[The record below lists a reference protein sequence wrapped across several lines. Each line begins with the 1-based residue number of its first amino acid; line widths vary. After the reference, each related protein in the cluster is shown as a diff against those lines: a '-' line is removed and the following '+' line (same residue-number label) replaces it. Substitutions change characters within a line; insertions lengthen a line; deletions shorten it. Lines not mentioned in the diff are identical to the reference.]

1 MPAGRSAASAEGEAP
16 PPGAAPGRV
25 GGRRYRGVVLDLLP
39 LADAI
44 ADLPEAPAAER
55 VAPAGAG
62 LDPSQRAVLA
72 LDGRASAIVLGV
84 AGSGKTTTLVEL
96 AADRLARGLDPAS
109 LLVVAGSRQAAT
121 ALRDRL
127 AQRTALVTPGPLAR
141 SMPSFAHALLSAAA
155 LADER
160 PVPQLLSGAEQDR
173 IIAAMLAGHADDAAA
188 GIATGPEWPPHLHDE
203 VREQAGFRAELR
215 ELLAAAQER
224 GMDAADLAALA
235 AAREVPEWAAAA
247 RFLDEFE
254 RLQRLER
261 RGAEAMTAASL
272 LRRAATAIVQTTV
285 PLPSLVL
292 VDDAQEL
299 TEGAVVVLEALRS
312 RGATVIAFGDPDTT
326 TGGFR
331 GADPALLAALP
342 ARLGFAREPGHRLEL
357 EVDHRHGARVR
368 AFLAASVQ
376 GIGTAGAGTHRRAAA
391 RATAGD
397 DELEL
402 HVAQSIDEQA
412 RRIARLIHERRA
424 HGVAFDDIAVIA
436 RTGRAAAEMGSLL
449 SALEVPVASGGPTR
463 LRETEVVEALVRVLA
478 VATGRRE
485 LDAQLAEELLRS
497 DLLGLDALA
506 VRRLKR
512 ALRHRIVAAG
522 GEVHVAGAEL
532 VRAAIAAAV
541 AGDPAQLEGLADARQ
556 GAAAARRLA
565 RMLADAGALL
575 GATDPAG
582 ADRVLWAVW
591 SAAGVAEGWRRAAL
605 GGTTVERALA
615 NRRLDA
621 VVALFDQV
629 ARLIERR
636 PDADTGAFVDAWL
649 ASSVD
654 DDSLA
659 ARAERSRVAIGT
671 PGQLVGREL
680 DTVIVAGL
688 QDGVW
693 PNLRLRGSL
702 LGANRLDGDPSE
714 DARAGVLHD
723 ELRTFVKTVAS
734 ARAAVLLTAV
744 ASEDE
749 QPSPFVGGIDPEPAP
764 GRDDGWHS
772 LRSLVASLRRR
783 VVERRPDAEQ
793 AASALRRLADAGVPG
808 AAPEEWAG
816 LAGVTTAE
824 RLDASEQVRVSPSAL
839 QGLVECELSWV
850 VNRIAGSTSNRAA
863 ALGTIVHDAVEHV
876 DATDAAAIEA
886 AVDARFAELAHP
898 SEWEAAQQREEVVP
912 MAGALAGYFQVLR
925 GAGWTIERDER
936 EARFSVEVDGAV
948 LSGAIDWIEH
958 GPSGEVRIVDLKT
971 GKRVPKE
978 VPGLGNLQLLA
989 YQLAVALG
997 GIEGIEAGGR
1007 TSARLVMPKLARRDK
1022 TVDSEPFDEVADA
1035 FRAHIR
1041 SAIDTMG
1048 GATFVARP
1056 ELHCSG
1062 DYSFGQCAIHVIPEV
1077 TE

>member
-1 MPAGRSAASAEGEAP
+1 MPSQSLLETS
-16 PPGAAPGRV
+16 V
-25 GGRRYRGVVLDLLP
+25 DLD
-39 LADAI
+39 
-44 ADLPEAPAAER
+44 E
-55 VAPAGAG
+55 
-62 LDPSQRAVLA
+62 SQRAVLA
-72 LDGRASAIVLGV
+72 LPEGASAIVLGV
-84 AGSGKTTTLVEL
+84 AGSGKTTALVEL
-96 AADRLARGLDPAS
+96 AAARLAGGLEPS
-109 LLVVAGSRQAAT
+109 GLLVVAGSRQAAT

-127 AQRTALVTPGPLAR
+127 ARRTALVTPGPLAR
-141 SMPSFAHALLSAAA
+141 SMPSFAHALLTAAA
-155 LADER
+155 MADER
-160 PVPQLLSGAEQDR
+160 PAPQLLSGAEQDR
-173 IIAAMLAGHADDAAA
+173 IIAAMLAGHADDAAEGVA
-188 GIATGPEWPPHLHDE
+188 RGPRWPEHLHAE

-215 ELLAAAQER
+215 ELMAAAEER
-224 GMDAADLAALA
+224 GMDASALA
-235 AAREVPEWAAAA
+235 ARAAERGVPEWAAAA
-247 RFLDEFE
+247 EFMAELE

-261 RGAEAMTAASL
+261 RGAEAVTAASL
-272 LRRAATAIVQTTV
+272 LRRAAGAIAETRV

-299 TEGAVVVLEALRS
+299 TEGAVVVLEALRA
-312 RGATVIAFGDPDTT
+312 RGAAVVAFGDPDTT

-331 GADPALLAALP
+331 GADAALLAALP
-342 ARLGFAREPGHRLEL
+342 ARLGFAHEHGHRLEL
-357 EVDHRHGARVR
+357 AHDHRHGETVR
-368 AFLAASVQ
+368 AFLARSVQ
-376 GIGTAGAGTHRRAAA
+376 GIGTAGAGTHRQAAPRAE
-391 RATAGD
+391 AGD
-397 DELEL
+397 DVLEL
-402 HVAQSIDEQA
+402 HLAQSLDEQA

-424 HGVAFDDIAVIA
+424 RGVGFDEIAVIA
-436 RTGRAAAEMGSLL
+436 RTGRAAAELGSLL

-463 LRETEVVEALVRVLA
+463 LREAEVVEALVSVLA
-478 VATGRRE
+478 VATGRRV
-485 LDAQLAEELLRS
+485 LDAQLAEQLLRS

-522 GEVHVAGAEL
+522 GQVHVAGAEL
-532 VRAAIAAAV
+532 VRDAIVAAA
-541 AGDPAQLEGLADARQ
+541 AGDDEQLEGLAAARQ
-556 GAAAARRLA
+556 GAAGARRLA
-565 RMLADAGALL
+565 RMLADARALL
-575 GATDPAG
+575 TADDPAG
-582 ADRVLWAVW
+582 ADRVLWAAW
-591 SAAGVAEGWRRAAL
+591 SAAGVAEAWRRAAL
-605 GGTTVERALA
+605 AGSGVESALA

-659 ARAERSRVAIGT
+659 ARAEGARVAIGT
-671 PGQLVGREL
+671 PGQFVGREL

-693 PNLRLRGSL
+693 PNLRPRGSL
-702 LGANRLDGDPSE
+702 LGANRLDGDPTE

-723 ELRTFVKTVAS
+723 ELRTFVKAVST

-749 QPSPFVGGIDPEPAP
+749 QPSPFVLAVEPEPVP
-764 GRDDGWHS
+764 GADDSWHS

-783 VVERRPDAEQ
+783 VVDRRPDADR
-793 AASALRRLADAGVPG
+793 AAAALRRLADAGVPG
-808 AAPEEWAG
+808 ASPAEWAG
-816 LAGVTTAE
+816 LLAVSTTE

-850 VNRIAGSTSNRAA
+850 VGRLAGGTSNRAA
-863 ALGTIVHDAVEHV
+863 ALGTIVHDAVERV

-886 AVDARFAELAHP
+886 AVEARFAELDHP
-898 SEWEAAQQREEVVP
+898 STWEAAQQRDEVVP

-925 GAGWTIERDER
+925 GAGWRIERDER
-936 EARFSVEVDGAV
+936 EARFSVEVGGAV

-958 GPSGEVRIVDLKT
+958 GPAGEVRIVDLKT
-971 GKRVPKE
+971 GKKVPST
-978 VPGLGNLQLLA
+978 VPGLGNLQLRA

-997 GIEGIEAGGR
+997 GIEGIEAGAQ
-1007 TSARLVMPKLARRDK
+1007 TTARLVMPKLARKEK

-1035 FRAHIR
+1035 FREHLRTAVE
-1041 SAIDTMG
+1041 TMG

>member
-1 MPAGRSAASAEGEAP
+1 MPERSLILDAPERALAAA
-16 PPGAAPGRV
+16 
-25 GGRRYRGVVLDLLP
+25 LD
-39 LADAI
+39 A
-44 ADLPEAPAAER
+44 
-55 VAPAGAG
+55 
-62 LDPSQRAVLA
+62 SQRAVLERP
-72 LDGRASAIVLGV
+72 DDASAIVLGV

-96 AADRLARGLDPAS
+96 AADRLARGLDPAR

-127 AQRTALVTPGPLAR
+127 AHRTAIVTPGPLAR
-141 SMPSFAHALLSAAA
+141 SMPSFAHALLTAAA

-173 IIAAMLAGHADDAAA
+173 IIAAMLAGHVDDAEA
-188 GIATGPEWPPHLHDE
+188 GAPSGPAWPEHLHAE

-215 ELLAAAQER
+215 ELLAAVQER
-224 GMDAADLAALA
+224 GWDASTLSALA
-235 AAREVPEWAAAA
+235 AERAAPEWAAAA
-247 RFLDEFE
+247 QFLDEFE

-272 LRRAATAIVQTTV
+272 LRRAASAIAETEV

-299 TEGAVVVLEALRS
+299 TEGAVVVLEALRA
-312 RGATVIAFGDPDTT
+312 RGATVVAFGDPDTT
-326 TGGFR
+326 TGAFR
-331 GADPALLAALP
+331 GADPTLLAALP
-342 ARLGFAREPGHRLEL
+342 ARLGFAGEPGHRLEL
-357 EVDHRHGARVR
+357 EVDHRHGERVR
-368 AFLAASVQ
+368 AFLAKAAE
-376 GIGTAGAGTHRRAAA
+376 GIGTAGAGTHRRASAGGSAA
-391 RATAGD
+391 ED
-397 DELEL
+397 VLEL
-402 HVAQSIDEQA
+402 HLAQSLDEQA

-424 HGVAFDDIAVIA
+424 RGVAFDDIAIIA
-436 RTGRAAAEMGSLL
+436 RTGRSAGELGSLL
-449 SALEVPVASGGPTR
+449 SALEVPVAAGGPTR
-463 LRETEVVEALVRVLA
+463 LRETEVVDALVSVLA

-522 GEVHVAGAEL
+522 GAVHVAGAEL
-532 VRAAIAAAV
+532 VRAAIA
-541 AGDPAQLEGLADARQ
+541 DPEQLEGLAGARQ
-556 GAAAARRLA
+556 GAAAARRLV
-565 RMLADAGALL
+565 RMLADARALL
-575 GATDPAG
+575 TADDPAG

-605 GGTTVERALA
+605 GGAGVERALA

-659 ARAERSRVAIGT
+659 ARAEGSRVAIGT
-671 PGQLVGREL
+671 PGQFVGREL

-693 PNLRLRGSL
+693 PNLRPRGSL
-702 LGANRLDGDPSE
+702 LGANRLDGEPTE

-723 ELRTFVKTVAS
+723 ELRTFVKTVS
-734 ARAAVLLTAV
+734 TARAAVLLTAV
-744 ASEDE
+744 ASDDE
-749 QPSPFVGGIDPEPAP
+749 QPSPFALPVDPEPVP
-764 GRDDGWHS
+764 GADDSWHS

-783 VVERRPDAEQ
+783 VVDERHDAD
-793 AASALRRLADAGVPG
+793 AAATALRRLAEAGVPG
-808 AAPEEWAG
+808 ADPREWAG
-816 LAGVTTAE
+816 LAPITTTE

-850 VNRIAGSTSNRAA
+850 VGRLAGGTSNRAA

-886 AVDARFAELAHP
+886 AVDARFAELDHP
-898 SEWEAAQQREEVVP
+898 STWEAAQQRDEVKP
-912 MAGALAGYFQVLR
+912 MAAALAGYFQVLR

-936 EARFSVEVDGAV
+936 EARFEVEVDGAV
-948 LSGAIDWIEH
+948 LSGAIDWLEH
-958 GPSGEVRIVDLKT
+958 GPNGEVRIVDLKT
-971 GKRVPKE
+971 GKRVPKAVE
-978 VPGLGNLQLLA
+978 GLGNLQLRA

-997 GIEGIEAGGR
+997 GIEGIEAGAQ
-1007 TSARLVMPKLARRDK
+1007 TTARLVMPKLARKDK
-1022 TVDSEPFDEVADA
+1022 TVDSEPFDDVADA
-1035 FRAHIR
+1035 FHEHLRK
-1041 SAIDTMG
+1041 AIETMG
-1048 GATFVARP
+1048 GAVFTARP
-1056 ELHCSG
+1056 ELHCN
-1062 DYSFGQCAIHVIPEV
+1062 DDFSFGQCAIHVIPEV